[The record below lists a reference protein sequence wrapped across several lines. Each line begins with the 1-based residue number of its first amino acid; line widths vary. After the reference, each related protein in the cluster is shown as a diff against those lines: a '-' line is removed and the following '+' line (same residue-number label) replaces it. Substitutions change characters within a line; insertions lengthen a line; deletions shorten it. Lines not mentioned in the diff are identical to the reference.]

1 MSKQSDQ
8 DLEKY
13 LQGDSELSRNYHES
27 AKDIEP
33 PARLDKIILK
43 SAKNQGSQSSIK
55 TWLTQLFGN
64 DWLTP
69 ATSSVMVILMAIGV
83 FLLVRPVSDQSEL
96 DSEKDAVAQTK
107 SDNEATHK
115 SSKDKTIP
123 VKDYSRKKTT
133 KDAYI
138 KKHGHSRN
146 SPREWLAH
154 INELYKHDKADV
166 ARVEFVKFRKMYPKY
181 PVKKVLGDDPVIHLD
196 PIIRLNKKKSKVSN
210 PKSYKST
217 K

>member
-13 LQGDSELSRNYHES
+13 LQGDSELSRIYQENI
-27 AKDIEP
+27 KDIEP
-33 PARLDKIILK
+33 PARLDKMILK
-43 SAKNQGSQSSIK
+43 SARKQGSKPGIK

-83 FLLVRPVSDQSEL
+83 FLLVKPVSDHSDL

-107 SDNEATHK
+107 SDSEETRK
-115 SSKDKTIP
+115 SPKDKTVP

-138 KKHGHSRN
+138 EKHGHSRN
-146 SPREWLAH
+146 SPSEWLAH
-154 INELYKHDKADV
+154 INELYKHNKTDV

-181 PVKKVLGDDPVIHLD
+181 PVKKVLGDNPVINLD
-196 PIIRLNKKKSKVSN
+196 PMAESKSRKKSKVYKS
-210 PKSYKST
+210 KSY
-217 K
+217 